1 MRIEIDTSTESK
13 EHLHHLGKMLLELA
27 GSKTTVV
34 EENHPVASPD
44 LFSMFNEP
52 EKKEEGVF
60 NLFNEAAEEK
70 KPEEQ
75 KSDLVDNLK
84 LVPY

>member
-1 MRIEIDTSTESK
+1 MKIEIDTSTESK
-13 EHLHHLGKMLLELA
+13 EHLHHLGKMLIEMA
-27 GSKTTVV
+27 GKKTV
-34 EENHPVASPD
+34 EENEPVATPG

-52 EKKEEGVF
+52 SSSSSSEPEPSVFNLFSEEKKEE
-60 NLFNEAAEEK
+60 
-70 KPEEQ
+70 